1 MANRVSD
8 EFGASGAKYYLLCK
22 PKEHL
27 GWLGR
32 WSAEK
37 EPSGYENRRQRCS
50 DTHKPDKRVSVALAG
65 CGNSRICHPEPAS
78 FAGEGSAVRKKAKE
92 KADSSPRSETERGSE

>member
-1 MANRVSD
+1 MVRTVACR
-8 EFGASGAKYYLLCK
+8 KRT
-22 PKEHL
+22 P
-27 GWLGR
+27 R
-32 WSAEK
+32 T
-37 EPSGYENRRQRCS
+37 ENRRQRCS

-92 KADSSPRSETERGSE
+92 KADSSPRQKPTGVRNDKFSTFSVPYSVVPQNAAAEHRL